1 MTPEREF
8 TELSEFMKYLANK
21 NNDGDK
27 LPSLLTL
34 SQQLGVSVATL
45 REQLEVARSLGLVE
59 VRPKTGIRRLPY
71 QFKPAVLK
79 SLSYAASIDPANFYR
94 YYADLRVHIETAYWE
109 QAVLLLTPEDHAHLH
124 NLLDQAASKL
134 NGHPIQIPHSE
145 HRELHLCIYRR
156 LNNPFVTGILE
167 AYWDAYEAFG
177 LDLYTDLSYL
187 HLVWEYHRKMVDA
200 ICKGDLAAGY
210 RALTEHT
217 DLLQQRAL
225 GVKTTTERSVPSRQE
240 FE

>member
-1 MTPEREF
+1 MTTEREF
-8 TELSEFMKYLANK
+8 TELSEFMQYLARENS
-21 NNDGDK
+21 DGDK
-27 LPSLLTL
+27 LPSLSTL

-45 REQLEVARSLGLVE
+45 REQLEVARALGLVE

-79 SLSYAASIDPANFYR
+79 SLSYAASIDPANFFR
-94 YYADLRVHIETAYWE
+94 SFADMRVHLEEVYWE
-109 QAVLLLTPEDHAHLH
+109 QAVLLLTPEDHAYLRD
-124 NLLDQAASKL
+124 LISEAFVKL
-134 NGHPIQIPHSE
+134 NGHPIQIPHME

-156 LNNPFVTGILE
+156 LNNPFVSGILE

-177 LDLYTDLSYL
+177 LNLYTDISYL
-187 HLVWEYHRKMVDA
+187 QTVWDYHRKMVDA
-200 ICKGDLAAGY
+200 ICKGDLSAGY
-210 RALTEHT
+210 LALTEHT

-225 GVKTTTERSVPSRQE
+225 ATQAAPVRNIASRQE